1 MIIPFF
7 REGDRLGCAYEPLG
21 YSSLKKSR
29 VLTRQWCFRCGYRC
43 WVYHGRFRFLELKV
57 KV

>member
-1 MIIPFF
+1 MPFF
-7 REGDRLGCAYEPLG
+7 RAGDRLGCGFEPLG

-29 VLTRQWCFRCGYRC
+29 VLTRQWCFTCGHRC
-43 WVYHGRFRFLELKV
+43 WMYHGRFRYLELKV